1 MIGSPQ
7 RYWRSSRISEKLIRL
22 FLCVYS
28 VCLSYLPSLPPSPLP
43 CLWLV
48 GWVAGGWLSILVESM
63 DRPNNGR
70 VNIE

>member
-22 FLCVYS
+22 LLVYS
-28 VCLSYLPSLPPSPLP
+28 VCLSYLPLSSAPPLP

-48 GWVAGGWLSILVESM
+48 RWVAGGWISILVESM